1 MEGGRSRKAEQ
12 LFVWLTCSPCGP
24 CGAQVKK
31 ELKMTGDNN
40 KNATWTLLLS
50 LLVLIER
57 LKVTFTTNSKLQI
70 QVEFFSEWKISR

>member
-24 CGAQVKK
+24 CGAQVEK

-50 LLVLIER
+50 LLALIER
-57 LKVTFTTNSKLQI
+57 LRDTFTTTANFRFKLS
-70 QVEFFSEWKISR
+70 FSQNRK